1 MEHGNKG
8 KWVLVFIV
16 TILVYHLI
24 GSSFFSVNEENIL
37 QAPDWYP
44 ILGIAIAAV
53 VTCLLCRRPHEK
65 RTSKAVETAV
75 VKREFEDLAEVKKPR
90 FKEIQTASKATAP
103 WLSPSNLSE
112 FAPTAVCT
120 VLNDA
125 KLLGTDLVI
134 MSSHGASCPECAKYQ
149 GRVFSLS
156 GDSRLFPKI
165 PESFFK
171 YGGIHEGCG
180 HTFSP
185 YIHGVTDPEL
195 GYTLSFHAMVLPE
208 YRNNIV
214 AFSNRPFVDDRF
226 AALRPAKPTPQID
239 IQQIIKDEQ
248 EWRKEQQ
255 GLPSVEYELQQIDRM
270 EGHQF
275 EYWCAEL
282 LRKNGFTNVEVTQ
295 GSGDQGVDITAVK
308 DGIRYAIQCKCYSS
322 DLGNK
327 PVQEVNTGKTIY
339 HCQVG
344 VVMTNRYFT
353 AGAKQAAEPNGVLLW
368 DRDKLI
374 EMLEEGV

>member
-1 MEHGNKG
+1 MKLG
-8 KWVLVFIV
+8 KKVKWILMFIV
-16 TILVYHLI
+16 SFLVYHLI
-24 GSSFFSVNEENIL
+24 SCSFFPVNEENVL

-53 VTCLLCRRPHEK
+53 VTYLLCRRPHKK
-65 RTSKAVETAV
+65 RTSKAVESAV
-75 VKREFEDLAEVKKPR
+75 VKREFGDLAEVKKPR
-90 FKEIQTASKATAP
+90 FKETQTASKATAP
-103 WLSPSNLSE
+103 WPSLSNLSE
-112 FAPTAVCT
+112 FAPATVCT

-134 MSSHGASCPECAKYQ
+134 MSSHGASCSECAKYQ

-156 GDSRLFPKI
+156 GNSLPFPKI
-165 PESFFK
+165 PEAFFK

-185 YIHGVTDPEL
+185 YIHGVTDPML
-195 GYTLSFHAMVLPE
+195 GYTLSFQKAVSPK
-208 YRNNIV
+208 YRNNII

-226 AALRPAKPTPQID
+226 AASGSAKPTPQID

-248 EWRKEQQ
+248 EWRREQQ
-255 GLPSVEYELQQIDRM
+255 GLPPVEYELQRIDGM
-270 EGHQF
+270 EGHKF

-282 LRKNGFTNVEVTQ
+282 LKRNGFSSVEVTP
-295 GSGDQGVDITAVK
+295 GSNDQGVDITATK
-308 DGIRYAIQCKCYSS
+308 DGVRYAIQCKCYSS
-322 DLGNK
+322 DLGNT
-327 PVQEVNTGKTIY
+327 PIQEVHAGKAIY

-353 AGAKQAAEPNGVLLW
+353 ASAKQAAEATGTLLW
-368 DRDKLI
+368 NRDKLI
-374 EMLEEGV
+374 EMLEKGA